1 MPDPAEAVG
10 AGAGADAEDSPLEA
24 KEPVEDCAVAG
35 FWIRSGDV
43 LALLVGSG
51 EHDGLVR

>member
-1 MPDPAEAVG
+1 LPDPAEAVG

-35 FWIRSGDV
+35 PWIRSGDV